1 MGLIKKLLRLK
12 KRTSEPEYET
22 GDWNEIVYNR
32 DDLQIKDRSQRREY
46 VKGCLEQI
54 AEASRELENL
64 QFEYNMVTSYLR
76 DMEEIEALPPEEKA
90 ALEDSARKIEALE
103 LQQSGYKERKNRM
116 DEEKF
121 RQMERLEDDV
131 QEGLEKLT
139 QSEDYQE
146 LIKRDLRKLDG
157 EKQAYFFRKRE
168 LQRVI
173 EDTRSM
179 TIVCTAALV
188 VCILL
193 LLVLQFGFRMNT
205 KLGYLAA
212 AAVGAAVITVIFT
225 KHNDGVRE
233 LAQVENGIGRIIRLQ
248 NTVKIRYVNNTHLL
262 EYLYMKYNV
271 SSAGELGKSWQQY
284 IEEKEERKNYQDAE
298 RELDLCQKEL
308 LHILRRYQVK
318 DPMLWLHQ
326 TQAILDKKEMVEIR
340 HNLIIRRQ
348 SLRRRMDYNREVIAG
363 KAQAE
368 IKDLVD
374 KYPEYAKEILD
385 IVAQY
390 ANTENEQQ
398 RNQ

>member
-1 MGLIKKLLRLK
+1 MGLIKKLLHLRK
-12 KRTSEPEYET
+12 KTSEPEYEIE
-22 GDWNEIVYNR
+22 DWNEIVYAR
-32 DDLQIKDRSQRREY
+32 DDLQIKDRKQRREY

-54 AEASRELENL
+54 AEASKELENL
-64 QFEYNMVTSYLR
+64 QFEYNMVTSYLK

-90 ALEDSARKIEALE
+90 ILEDSARKIEALE
-103 LQQSGYKERKNRM
+103 QKQSGYKERKKRM
-116 DEEKF
+116 SEEKF
-121 RQMERLEDDV
+121 RQMERLEEEV

-139 QSEDYQE
+139 EAEDYQE

-168 LQRVI
+168 LHRLI

-188 VCILL
+188 ICILIL
-193 LLVLQFGFRMNT
+193 LALQFGFRMNT
-205 KLGYLAA
+205 KIGYLIT

-262 EYLYMKYNV
+262 DYLYLKYNV

-284 IEEKEERKNYQDAE
+284 IEEKEERRNYQDAE
-298 RELDLCQKEL
+298 RELDICQKEL

-348 SLRRRMDYNREVIAG
+348 SLRRRMDYNKEVIAG
-363 KAQAE
+363 KAQEE

-385 IVAQY
+385 IVGQY
-390 ANTENEQQ
+390 ASSEV
-398 RNQ
+398 R